1 MKVNLD
7 IPISV
12 GDSIF
17 FCDEQRSEARV
28 VEIHITYVDYSS
40 EPNIE
45 IEWAQYDVGPDIT
58 ELWDEG
64 EVNLSQLGTEF
75 WLTYEDM
82 LKANKAKLI
91 EYQLI
96 CDKHLRTE
104 YGQEMNRCDIKE
116 RVGCEG
122 CPYLGKCKYK

>member
-7 IPISV
+7 IPVNI

-17 FCDEQRSEARV
+17 FCDEQRSEAKV
-28 VEIHITYVDYSS
+28 VEIHINYSDYSS
-40 EPNIE
+40 EPDIE

-64 EVNLSQLGTEF
+64 EVNLNQLGTEF
-75 WLTYEDM
+75 WLSYEDM

-91 EYQLI
+91 EHQLVG
-96 CDKHLRTE
+96 DRHLRTE

-122 CPYLGKCKYK
+122 CPYLGKCEYK